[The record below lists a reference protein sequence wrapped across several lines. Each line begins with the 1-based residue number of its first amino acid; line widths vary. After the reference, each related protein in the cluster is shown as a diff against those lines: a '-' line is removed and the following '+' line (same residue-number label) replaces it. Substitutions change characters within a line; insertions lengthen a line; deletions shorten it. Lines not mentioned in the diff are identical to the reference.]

1 MIAMCAPVSVT
12 TLHVVLTAST
22 LQAWYLSQSL
32 GAVGVVAA
40 VMLGFRNSLA
50 SMLKSVSPKIMSAI
64 RTSIA
69 KLFVR

>member
-1 MIAMCAPVSVT
+1 MCAPVSVT

-40 VMLGFRNSLA
+40 IMLGFRNSLSTA
-50 SMLKSVSPKIMSAI
+50 LRSISPRITSAI
-64 RTSIA
+64 RTTIA